1 MRDEEGEGRV
11 GGANSLLLETRRERV
26 VVEEGGK
33 GRVKATEG
41 GGGEGGERARSQDRE
56 GAAEEELKE
65 REKRETRGREE
76 GQGRDC
82 DTRAT
87 RHEL

>member
-1 MRDEEGEGRV
+1 MKRVREEWVAPTLSSSRQGESGWL
-11 GGANSLLLETRRERV
+11 SRREARA
-26 VVEEGGK
+26 GS
-33 GRVKATEG
+33 RQRR